1 MPVNLSQA
9 GGIKIK
15 HIKHT
20 LRFAARFEQ
29 FYDVLGGSLAHWRS
43 LDVEVDNIPVFGKRK
58 RQVKRSEAAKDSRA
72 NAQVS
77 GPVHCYPTA
86 AC

>member
-20 LRFAARFEQ
+20 LRFPAKFQQ
-29 FYDVLGGSLAHWRS
+29 FYDVLGVSLVHWRS
-43 LDVEVDNIPVFGKRK
+43 PNVEVVDSPVFGKRK
-58 RQVKRSEAAKDSRA
+58 RQVKRSEAAKDSRE

-77 GPVHCYPTA
+77 GPVHCYPSA